1 MRCIY
6 IHMASRT
13 ANQAERV
20 NIRERLVE
28 ELLTRIESDTAP
40 WQQPWDPIHDEGSPV
55 NAVTNKNYRGVN
67 YWWLS
72 LLQPGPDPRW
82 CTFKQAKDQGWSVR
96 KGEHGVPI
104 EKWGTTNDPK
114 KGDNGNP
121 TLTDVNTDKPHLFV
135 RYYTVF
141 HASQIEGIPELPVL
155 DSSPSFERD
164 QRLVEIV
171 ERMGVPLSHKGT
183 RAYYVPS
190 QDRIVLP
197 PPDSF
202 PTAVDYN
209 MTLLHE
215 IAHATGHETRLN
227 RPKSHSFGSEG
238 YAKEE
243 LKAEIGASMSAR
255 VLGIAMDPSE
265 LCEGDRDELENEAAY
280 IKSWLGTLPEAERKT
295 ELLAAIS
302 AAQKI
307 SDYVLGL
314 ALSQQVV
321 EGEAVGGIHE
331 EPVLVPAP
339 GGVKMHL

>member
-1 MRCIY
+1 M
-6 IHMASRT
+6 
-13 ANQAERV
+13 
-20 NIRERLVE
+20 E
-28 ELLTRIESDTAP
+28 ELLARIESDTAP

-72 LLQPGPDPRW
+72 LIQPGPDPRW

-104 EKWGTTNDPK
+104 EKWGTTGELKKDGNDV
-114 KGDNGNP
+114 GATNGVE
-121 TLTDVNTDKPHLFV
+121 LEKPHLFV

-164 QRLVEIV
+164 QGLVDAV

-197 PPDSF
+197 PQDSF

-227 RPKSHSFGSEG
+227 RPKGHSFGSEG

-280 IKSWLGTLPEAERKT
+280 IKSWLGALPEPERKT

-314 ALSQQVV
+314 TLSEDETETVKF
-321 EGEAVGGIHE
+321 GPE
-331 EPVLVPAP
+331 EVLT
-339 GGVKMHL
+339 GTGLGRVKMHL